1 MAPQIIANIRFY
13 RTNEGGRK
21 GPIVPPH
28 FSCVFEIGDRSHDCR
43 LLLQSA
49 RPIEPGQTATLAIQF
64 LFPDLVLPKLFVGQ
78 KFFLWQG
85 GHIAEGEVVE
95 IVQ

>member
-1 MAPQIIANIRFY
+1 
-13 RTNEGGRK
+13 
-21 GPIVPPH
+21 
-28 FSCVFEIGDRSHDCR
+28 
-43 LLLQSA
+43 LLQSA